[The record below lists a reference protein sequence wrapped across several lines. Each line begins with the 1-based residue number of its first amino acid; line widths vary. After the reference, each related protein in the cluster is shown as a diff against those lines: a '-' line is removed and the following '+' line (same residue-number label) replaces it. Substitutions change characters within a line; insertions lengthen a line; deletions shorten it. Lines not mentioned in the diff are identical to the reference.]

1 VPQEDLIAKMADLKV
16 SNAVIIQ
23 KNLKL
28 NRNEKNRRI
37 LKDDNDLLS
46 RN

>member
-1 VPQEDLIAKMADLKV
+1 MPQEDLIAKMADLKV

-37 LKDDNDLLS
+37 LKDDNDLL
-46 RN
+46 

>member
-1 VPQEDLIAKMADLKV
+1 MPQEDLIAKMADLKV

>member
-1 VPQEDLIAKMADLKV
+1 MPKESQNDPQDELIAKMADQKV

-28 NRNEKNRRI
+28 NRKEKN
-37 LKDDNDLLS
+37 
-46 RN
+46 